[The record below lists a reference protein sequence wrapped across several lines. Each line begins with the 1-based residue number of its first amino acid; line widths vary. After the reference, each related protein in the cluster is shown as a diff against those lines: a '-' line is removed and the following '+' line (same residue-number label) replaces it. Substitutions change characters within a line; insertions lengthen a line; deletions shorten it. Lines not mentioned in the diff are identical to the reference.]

1 MSRFFKLLYNELMK
15 IFIRKST
22 WAMYVILALIVI
34 GGAALTFTFDDITTE
49 YTDDWREEL
58 QEENEMY
65 QDEIAALEENGGEFV
80 IEMNSELMAK
90 NEFYLENDSRPLN
103 YGAWQY
109 VLENAGLVSIISL
122 LTIIVGA
129 GIVSN
134 EYKWGTIKLLLIRPI
149 SRSVILLSKFV
160 AVFAFALFTMIF
172 LMLSSLIS
180 GAIFFG
186 FEGVNPNIVIETAQ
200 GFEHLPIITEI
211 LSQYGY
217 KIVNLI
223 MMTTLAFAIST
234 IFKNSSLAIG
244 IGIFLMM
251 GGNMIVGIFA
261 EYDWAKYILFANID
275 LQQYETGNVLIE
287 GMTLGFSITM
297 LFIYFIVF
305 VLFAWLFF
313 TKRDVV
319 NQ

>member
-1 MSRFFKLLYNELMK
+1 MSRFFKLLYNELFK

-22 WAMYVILALIVI
+22 WAMYIILALIVI
-34 GGAALTFTFDDITTE
+34 GGAALTVTFDDITTE

-65 QDEIAALEENGGEFV
+65 QDEIAALEEDSGEFV
-80 IEMNSELMAK
+80 IEFNSELIAK
-90 NEFYLENDSRPLN
+90 NEFYLENDIRPLN

-122 LTIIVGA
+122 LTIVVGA

-160 AVFAFALFTMIF
+160 AVFAFALLTMIF
-172 LMLSSLIS
+172 LMLSSLIT
-180 GAIFFG
+180 GVIFFG
-186 FEGVNPNIVIETAQ
+186 FEGINPSIVMETAQ
-200 GFEHLPIITEI
+200 GFEHVPIIAEI
-211 LSQYGY
+211 LSDYGY

-234 IFKNSSLAIG
+234 VFKNSSLAIG

-275 LQQYETGNVLIE
+275 LQQYETGNVLME

-305 VLFAWLFF
+305 VLFAWFF
-313 TKRDVV
+313 FAKRDVV

>member
-1 MSRFFKLLYNELMK
+1 MSRFFKLLYNELFK

-22 WAMYVILALIVI
+22 WAMYIILALIVI
-34 GGAALTFTFDDITTE
+34 GGAALTVTFDDITTE

-65 QDEIAALEENGGEFV
+65 QDEIAALEEDSGEFV
-80 IEMNSELMAK
+80 IEFNSELIAK
-90 NEFYLENDSRPLN
+90 NEFYLENDIRPLN

-122 LTIIVGA
+122 LTIVVGA

-160 AVFAFALFTMIF
+160 AVFAFALLTMIF
-172 LMLSSLIS
+172 LMLSSLIT
-180 GAIFFG
+180 GVIFFG
-186 FEGVNPNIVIETAQ
+186 FEGINPSIVMETAQ
-200 GFEHLPIITEI
+200 GFEHVPIIAEI
-211 LSQYGY
+211 LSDYGY

-234 IFKNSSLAIG
+234 VFKNSSLAIG

-287 GMTLGFSITM
+287 GMTLSFSIMM

-305 VLFAWLFF
+305 VLFAWFF
-313 TKRDVV
+313 FAKRDVV

>member
-1 MSRFFKLLYNELMK
+1 
-15 IFIRKST
+15 
-22 WAMYVILALIVI
+22 MYIILALIVI
-34 GGAALTFTFDDITTE
+34 GGAALTVTFDDITTE

-65 QDEIAALEENGGEFV
+65 QDEIAALEEDSGEFV
-80 IEMNSELMAK
+80 IEFNSELIAK
-90 NEFYLENDSRPLN
+90 NEFYLENDIRPLN

-122 LTIIVGA
+122 LTIVVGA

-160 AVFAFALFTMIF
+160 AVFAFALLTMIF
-172 LMLSSLIS
+172 LMLSSLIT
-180 GAIFFG
+180 GVIFFG
-186 FEGVNPNIVIETAQ
+186 FEGINPSIVMETAQ
-200 GFEHLPIITEI
+200 GFEHVPIIAEI
-211 LSQYGY
+211 LSDYGY

-223 MMTTLAFAIST
+223 MMTTLAFDIST
-234 IFKNSSLAIG
+234 VFKNSSLAIG

-287 GMTLGFSITM
+287 GMTLSFSIMM

-305 VLFAWLFF
+305 VLFAWFF
-313 TKRDVV
+313 FAKRDVV

>member
-1 MSRFFKLLYNELMK
+1 LSRFFKLLYNELFK

-22 WAMYVILALIVI
+22 WAMYIILALIVI
-34 GGAALTFTFDDITTE
+34 GGAALTVTFDDITTE

-65 QDEIAALEENGGEFV
+65 QDEIAALEEDSGEFV
-80 IEMNSELMAK
+80 IEFNSELIAK
-90 NEFYLENDSRPLN
+90 NEFYLENDIRPLN

-122 LTIIVGA
+122 LTIVVGA

-160 AVFAFALFTMIF
+160 AVFAFALLTMIF
-172 LMLSSLIS
+172 LMLSSLIT
-180 GAIFFG
+180 GVIFFG
-186 FEGVNPNIVIETAQ
+186 FEGINPSIVMETAQ
-200 GFEHLPIITEI
+200 GFEHVPIIAEI
-211 LSQYGY
+211 LSDYGY

-234 IFKNSSLAIG
+234 VFKNSSLAIG

-287 GMTLGFSITM
+287 GMTLSFSIMM

-305 VLFAWLFF
+305 VLFAWFF
-313 TKRDVV
+313 FAKRDVV